1 MITFAAPKLPIP
13 ELSTALKER
22 GAKAQERFERF
33 QKEGNN
39 VKTEE
44 RIVAIVGIGALGSHV
59 VEALRNE
66 DVVISVIDFDRVET
80 KNILSQFH
88 AKSHVGKAKTESLK
102 QTMLFLFS
110 RKVISAPYRLTAVN
124 AETLLGKAALVIDCL
139 DNPESRQVVRDFCSK
154 AKIQV
159 LHGALA
165 ANGGFGRV
173 DWNENFQIEQGNEGI
188 PTCEDGEMLPFIM
201 LVSSIIALAAKAF
214 LRTGSRV
221 GYAIGPNG
229 TVMVL

>member
-1 MITFAAPKLPIP
+1 MTTLAAPKLPLP
-13 ELSTALKER
+13 KLSTALKER
-22 GAKAQERFERF
+22 GEKAQEKFERF
-33 QKEGNN
+33 QKEGTMT
-39 VKTEE
+39 KEE
-44 RIVAIVGIGALGSHV
+44 KIVVVVGVGALGSHV

-66 DVVISVIDFDRVET
+66 DVVLSTIDFDRVET
-80 KNILSQFH
+80 KNVLSQFH
-88 AKSHVGKAKTESLK
+88 ARSHVGKMKTESLK
-102 QTMLFLFS
+102 QTMLFLFN
-110 RKVISAPYRLTAVN
+110 RKIAASPVRLTTTN
-124 AETLLGKAALVIDCL
+124 ASTLLSKATLVIDCL
-139 DNPESRQVVRDFCSK
+139 DNPESRQVIRDFCSK

-173 DWNENFQIEQGNEGI
+173 DWNENFQIEQGNEGV

-201 LVSSIIALAAKAF
+201 LVSSVIALAAKSF